1 MAVKKF
7 ITDTNLQR
15 FGTNVK
21 SAVSAVKTTADN
33 ALTIA
38 NSKLSS
44 VKSINGTSMVGTGN
58 LTLADIG
65 IDGDICVIVSELPAA
80 SSAKSN
86 KLYLVPVTSSTDNTN
101 TYAEYVVITKNNTA
115 TWEKLGE
122 WKADITVDTAISSTS
137 TNPVQNKVISAA
149 LGNKVDVVSGKGLS
163 TNDYTADDKTKL
175 DTIVSKDIT
184 LSQIDTC
191 GYGTIAALMSAVI
204 AAKREFVFNIT
215 DIGAKLLVYAD
226 TMSHA
231 LYQRIETSNILDSN
245 YALSSSHKDG
255 IIYVYY
261 RAYLNTP
268 SSLYANN
275 TGYTSSSKEWSP
287 WIIADTLGVANK
299 AKAGGYNQVMSY
311 YGRMFYAT
319 ISKNGAST
327 KLTFNT
333 SHIGGT
339 GKDAYSAVE
348 TEIPEATTTCN
359 GLLSTTDKAKVDA
372 LGDDFSGFEELSD
385 DDINTL
391 WSNA

>member
-1 MAVKKF
+1 MVVKKF

-21 SAVSAVKTTADN
+21 SAISEVKTVADN

-44 VKSINGTSMVGTGN
+44 VKSINGTSIIGTGN

-65 IDGDICVIVSELPAA
+65 IDGDICIIVSELPDV

-86 KLYLVPVTSSTDNTN
+86 KLYLVPVSSSNDNTN
-101 TYAEYVVITKNNTA
+101 TYAEYVAITKSGSA

-122 WKADITVDTAISSTS
+122 WKADITIDNAISSTS
-137 TNPVQNKVISAA
+137 TNPVQNKAISAA
-149 LGNKVDVVSGKGLS
+149 LSGKVDVVSGKGLS
-163 TNDYTADDKTKL
+163 TNDYTSDDKTKL

-191 GYGTIAALMSAVI
+191 GYSTIAALISAVI
-204 AAKREFVFNIT
+204 ASKREFIFNIT
-215 DIGAKLLVYAD
+215 DIGARLLVYAD
-226 TMSHA
+226 TLSHA
-231 LYQRIETSNILDSN
+231 LYQRLETSNILDSN
-245 YALSSSHKDG
+245 YALSSGHKDG
-255 IIYVYY
+255 IIYVYH
-261 RAYLNTP
+261 RAYLNAP
-268 SSLYANN
+268 SHLYANN

-287 WIIADTLGVANK
+287 WIIADTIGIANK
-299 AKAGGYNQVMSY
+299 SVAGGYNQVMSY
-311 YGRMFYAT
+311 YGRMFFAT
-319 ISKNGAST
+319 ISKNTANT

-333 SHIGGT
+333 SHMGGT
-339 GKDAYSAVE
+339 GKDAFRAVE
-348 TEIPEATTTCN
+348 SEIPEATTTCN

-372 LGDDFSGFEELSD
+372 LGDDFSGFEELTD

-391 WSNA
+391 WSKA

>member
-21 SAVSAVKTTADN
+21 SAISTVKTTADN

-44 VKSINGTSMVGTGN
+44 VKSINGTSIVGTGN

-65 IDGDICVIVSELPAA
+65 IDGDICIIVSELPAA

-86 KLYLVPVTSSTDNTN
+86 KLYLVPVASSTDNTN

-137 TNPVQNKVISAA
+137 TNPVQNKAISAA
-149 LGNKVDVVSGKGLS
+149 LSSKVDVVSGKGLS
-163 TNDYTADDKTKL
+163 TNDYTTDDKTKL

-191 GYGTIAALMSAVI
+191 GYGTVGALMSAVV

-215 DIGAKLLVYAD
+215 DIGAKLHVYAD
-226 TMSHA
+226 TMSHV
-231 LYQRIETSNILDSN
+231 LYQRIDTSNVLDSN
-245 YALSSSHKDG
+245 CAISDAHKDG

-261 RAYLNTP
+261 RAYLNAP
-268 SSLYANN
+268 PSLYSN
-275 TGYTSSSKEWSP
+275 TIGYTSSSKEWTP
-287 WIIADTLGVANK
+287 WIIADSQGVVSKDTAV
-299 AKAGGYNQVMSY
+299 AYNYVMSN
-311 YGRMFYAT
+311 YGRMFFANVG
-319 ISKNGAST
+319 KNSAST
-327 KLTFNT
+327 KLTFYT
-333 SHIGGT
+333 SCIGGS
-339 GKDAYSAVE
+339 KDGME

-372 LGDDFSGFEELSD
+372 LGDDFSGFEELTD